1 MIARCNVQ
9 IGVIMRELLKLVLI
23 GIVWGCTM
31 CVLILM
37 IGGLIAGD
45 DFMTKSTM
53 EFTKQ
58 AMIHMVIGFTIYFII
73 AFRLGWI
80 PVNHGLFV
88 VFISISIAFL
98 SGAVI
103 WFCYYL
109 YYKKEAK
116 IINDKINKMES

>member
-1 MIARCNVQ
+1 
-9 IGVIMRELLKLVLI
+9 
-23 GIVWGCTM
+23 M
-31 CVLILM
+31 CVMILM

-53 EFTKQ
+53 EFTKQAFGSIITGIGFVVPSIIYKKSHLKKWMQ